1 MIEGDNMTESIAHI
15 DCDGR
20 LQTIESHCKNVAVYC
35 FNIGKQIGLAN
46 VSYIAGL
53 LHDVGKFSNEFQ
65 NYIIKSVQGKQVHR
79 GEVNHSSAGGI
90 ICKEIIQTTN
100 PKEVL
105 LQEIISYAIISH
117 HGLNDCISING
128 EDKFSMRLSN
138 TERNFD
144 KNIYKTIEKFVRE
157 NITQDHIDCAKREI
171 EKYINQI
178 NEISDLMHTQQDE
191 NTNIKEGTQYFMI
204 GCLQRLVCSI
214 LIDADR
220 RDTYEFMTK
229 NKLKEMSSKELE
241 ILWTSYSD
249 KVDQFA
255 KKLSQCGDKSKINLL
270 RTEISNQC
278 KVFADNIPGVYKLS
292 IPTGGGKTISGLRY
306 AVNHAK
312 KYHKKHIIY
321 IAPFLSILEQNAD
334 VIRNILNDDK
344 NILEHHSNYFI
355 DDSNG
360 EEMIN
365 YQVNVDTWDL
375 PVILTT
381 MVRFLNLLFSGGTQD
396 LRRFHQLT
404 DAVIIIDE
412 AQSIPVHCI
421 NLFNTMINFLHKCC
435 NTTVIL
441 CTATQP
447 LFEKTQR
454 KLIYSNQES
463 IIVNELK
470 YHDAFKRVTLEDC
483 VSNCSCMDSRDITD
497 FIERIFDRNLLII
510 LNTKQAV
517 KKLYEECYKR
527 FSNIRVFQLTTYMC
541 AQHRLECLQTIKQ
554 LLQEDERVICISTQL
569 IEAGVDISFQKV
581 IRSLAGYD
589 SIIQAAGRCN
599 RNGEQQGLSSVYIID
614 DKDEILTSLST
625 IQDGKDCMFSVL
637 YENKNNLLSVE
648 AIKKY
653 YEKFYFRNLGQMNFN
668 IKSLNNNLFDLLAYN
683 GKLRNLYFQTS
694 KMAYPHILSQS
705 FKESGKLFNA
715 IDDQNQIGVI
725 VQYGES
731 KEIIKRLNAASDF
744 NEIRLLLRKLQRYTV
759 NMNTNSTLYKSLL
772 SRHAICSSTVNE
784 NIKVLDE
791 LFYDKDV
798 GLTTE
803 LKLMV
808 F

>member
-1 MIEGDNMTESIAHI
+1 MTDDIAHI

-20 LQTIESHCKNVAVYC
+20 MQTIESHCINVAAYC
-35 FNIGKQIGLAN
+35 FNIGKQIGLSN

-65 NYIIKSVQGKQVHR
+65 NYIKKATQGKQVHR

-90 ICKEIIQTTN
+90 FCKEIIQATTTI
-100 PKEVL
+100 EVL

-144 KNIYKTIEKFVRE
+144 KDIHKTIQKFVRE
-157 NITQDHIDCAKREI
+157 NITQEHIDCAKREI
-171 EKYINQI
+171 EKYFKQI
-178 NEISDLMHTQQDE
+178 NEISDLMHTEQNE
-191 NTNIKEGTQYFMI
+191 NTNIKNGTQYFMI

-229 NKLKEMSSKELE
+229 NRLEEISSNELE
-241 ILWTSYSD
+241 ILWTRYSD
-249 KVDQFA
+249 KVEQFT
-255 KKLSQCGDKSKINLL
+255 KKLSLCGDKSKINLL
-270 RTEISNQC
+270 RAEISNQC
-278 KVFADNIPGVYKLS
+278 KSFADNIPGVYKLS

-312 KYHKKHIIY
+312 KYHKKHILY
-321 IAPFLSILEQNAD
+321 IAPFLSILEQNAN

-483 VSNCSCMDSRDITD
+483 ISNCSCMDSRDITD

-648 AIKKY
+648 VIKKY

>member
-1 MIEGDNMTESIAHI
+1 MTDDIAHI

-20 LQTIESHCKNVAVYC
+20 LQTIESHCINVAAYC

-65 NYIIKSVQGKQVHR
+65 NYIKKATQGKQVHR

-90 ICKEIIQTTN
+90 FCKEIIQATT
-100 PKEVL
+100 PIEVL

-144 KNIYKTIEKFVRE
+144 KDIHKTIQKFVRE
-157 NITQDHIDCAKREI
+157 NITQEHIDCAKREI
-171 EKYINQI
+171 EKYFKQI
-178 NEISDLMHTQQDE
+178 NEISDLMHTEQNE
-191 NTNIKEGTQYFMI
+191 NTNIKKGTQYFMI

-229 NKLKEMSSKELE
+229 NRLEEILSNELE
-241 ILWTSYSD
+241 ILWTRYSD
-249 KVDQFA
+249 KVDQFT
-255 KKLSQCGDKSKINLL
+255 KKLSLCGDKSKINLL
-270 RTEISNQC
+270 RAEISNQC
-278 KVFADNIPGVYKLS
+278 KSFADNIPGVYKLS

-312 KYHKKHIIY
+312 KYHKKHILY
-321 IAPFLSILEQNAD
+321 IAPFLSILEQNAN

-360 EEMIN
+360 EELIN
-365 YQVNVDTWDL
+365 YQVNIDTWDS

-447 LFEKTQR
+447 LFERTQR

-470 YHDAFKRVTLEDC
+470 YHDAFKRVILKDC
-483 VSNCSCMDSRDITD
+483 V
-497 FIERIFDRNLLII
+497 
-510 LNTKQAV
+510 
-517 KKLYEECYKR
+517 
-527 FSNIRVFQLTTYMC
+527 
-541 AQHRLECLQTIKQ
+541 
-554 LLQEDERVICISTQL
+554 
-569 IEAGVDISFQKV
+569 
-581 IRSLAGYD
+581 
-589 SIIQAAGRCN
+589 
-599 RNGEQQGLSSVYIID
+599 
-614 DKDEILTSLST
+614 
-625 IQDGKDCMFSVL
+625 
-637 YENKNNLLSVE
+637 
-648 AIKKY
+648 
-653 YEKFYFRNLGQMNFN
+653 
-668 IKSLNNNLFDLLAYN
+668 
-683 GKLRNLYFQTS
+683 
-694 KMAYPHILSQS
+694 
-705 FKESGKLFNA
+705 
-715 IDDQNQIGVI
+715 
-725 VQYGES
+725 
-731 KEIIKRLNAASDF
+731 
-744 NEIRLLLRKLQRYTV
+744 
-759 NMNTNSTLYKSLL
+759 
-772 SRHAICSSTVNE
+772 
-784 NIKVLDE
+784 
-791 LFYDKDV
+791 
-798 GLTTE
+798 
-803 LKLMV
+803 
-808 F
+808 

>member
-1 MIEGDNMTESIAHI
+1 MTDDIAHI

-20 LQTIESHCKNVAVYC
+20 LQTIESHCINVAAYC

-65 NYIIKSVQGKQVHR
+65 NYIKKAAQGKQVHR

-90 ICKEIIQTTN
+90 FCKEIIQGTT
-100 PKEVL
+100 PIEVL

-144 KNIYKTIEKFVRE
+144 KDIHKTIQKFVRE
-157 NITQDHIDCAKREI
+157 NITQEHIDCAKSEI
-171 EKYINQI
+171 KKYFKQI
-178 NEISDLMHTQQDE
+178 NEISDLMHTEQNE
-191 NTNIKEGTQYFMI
+191 NTNIKKGTQYFMI

-229 NKLKEMSSKELE
+229 NRLEEISSNELE
-241 ILWTSYSD
+241 ILWARYSD
-249 KVDQFA
+249 KVDQFT
-255 KKLSQCGDKSKINLL
+255 KKLSLCGDKSKINLL
-270 RTEISNQC
+270 RAEISNQC
-278 KVFADNIPGVYKLS
+278 KSFADNIPGVYKLS

-312 KYHKKHIIY
+312 KYHKKHILY
-321 IAPFLSILEQNAD
+321 IAPFLSILEQNAN

-360 EEMIN
+360 EELIN
-365 YQVNVDTWDL
+365 YQVNIDTWDS

-381 MVRFLNLLFSGGTQD
+381 MVRFLDLLFSGGTQD

-412 AQSIPVHCI
+412 VQSIPVHCI

-447 LFEKTQR
+447 LFERTQR

-470 YHDAFKRVTLEDC
+470 YHDAFKRVILKDC
-483 VSNCSCMDSRDITD
+483 VSECGCMDSRDITD
-497 FIERIFDRNLLII
+497 FIEKIFDRNLLII
-510 LNTKQAV
+510 LNTKHAV
-517 KKLYEECYKR
+517 RKLYEECIKR
-527 FSNIRVFQLTTYMC
+527 FSDIRVFQLTTFMC
-541 AQHRLECLQTIKQ
+541 AQHRFECLQTIKQ
-554 LLQEDERVICISTQL
+554 LLQKT
-569 IEAGVDISFQKV
+569 
-581 IRSLAGYD
+581 
-589 SIIQAAGRCN
+589 
-599 RNGEQQGLSSVYIID
+599 
-614 DKDEILTSLST
+614 
-625 IQDGKDCMFSVL
+625 
-637 YENKNNLLSVE
+637 
-648 AIKKY
+648 
-653 YEKFYFRNLGQMNFN
+653 
-668 IKSLNNNLFDLLAYN
+668 
-683 GKLRNLYFQTS
+683 
-694 KMAYPHILSQS
+694 
-705 FKESGKLFNA
+705 
-715 IDDQNQIGVI
+715 
-725 VQYGES
+725 
-731 KEIIKRLNAASDF
+731 
-744 NEIRLLLRKLQRYTV
+744 
-759 NMNTNSTLYKSLL
+759 
-772 SRHAICSSTVNE
+772 
-784 NIKVLDE
+784 
-791 LFYDKDV
+791 
-798 GLTTE
+798 
-803 LKLMV
+803 
-808 F
+808 

>member
-1 MIEGDNMTESIAHI
+1 MTDDIAHI

-20 LQTIESHCKNVAVYC
+20 LQTIESHCINVAAYC

-65 NYIIKSVQGKQVHR
+65 NYIKKAAQGKQVHR

-90 ICKEIIQTTN
+90 FCKEIIQGTT
-100 PKEVL
+100 PIEVL

-144 KNIYKTIEKFVRE
+144 KDIHKTIQKFVRE
-157 NITQDHIDCAKREI
+157 NITQEHIDCAKSEI
-171 EKYINQI
+171 KKYFKQI
-178 NEISDLMHTQQDE
+178 NEISDLMHTEQNE
-191 NTNIKEGTQYFMI
+191 NTNIKKGTQYFMI

-229 NKLKEMSSKELE
+229 NRLEEILSNELE
-241 ILWTSYSD
+241 ILWTRYSD
-249 KVDQFA
+249 KVDQFT
-255 KKLSQCGDKSKINLL
+255 KKLSLCGDKSKINLL
-270 RTEISNQC
+270 RAEISNQC
-278 KVFADNIPGVYKLS
+278 KSFADNIPGVYKLS

-312 KYHKKHIIY
+312 KYHKKHILY
-321 IAPFLSILEQNAD
+321 IAPFLSILEQNAN

-360 EEMIN
+360 EELIN
-365 YQVNVDTWDL
+365 YQVNIDTWDS

-447 LFEKTQR
+447 LFERTQR

-470 YHDAFKRVTLEDC
+470 YHDAFKRVILEDC
-483 VSNCSCMDSRDITD
+483 ISECGCMDSLDITD
-497 FIERIFDRNLLII
+497 FIEKIFDRNLLII

-517 KKLYEECYKR
+517 RKLYEECIKR
-527 FSNIRVFQLTTYMC
+527 FSDIRVFQLTTYMC
-541 AQHRLECLQTIKQ
+541 AQHRFECLRTIKK
-554 LLQEDERVICISTQL
+554 LLQKNERVLCISTQL

-581 IRSLAGYD
+581 VRSLAGYD

-599 RNGEQQGLSSVYIID
+599 RNGEMHGLSSVYIID
-614 DKDEILTSLST
+614 DKDEILTSLGT
-625 IQDGKDCMFSVL
+625 IRDDKDCMFSVL
-637 YENKNNLLSVE
+637 YENKDNLLSAEV
-648 AIKKY
+648 IKKY
-653 YEKFYFRNLGQMNFN
+653 YEKFFLRNLGQMNFN
-668 IKSLNNNLFDLLAYN
+668 IQSINNNLFDLLAYN
-683 GKLRNLYFQTS
+683 GKLRNLFFQTS
-694 KMAYPHILSQS
+694 QMAYPHILGQS

-715 IDDQNQIGVI
+715 IDDQNQIGII

-731 KEIIKRLNAASDF
+731 KEVIKRLNEATNI
-744 NEIRLLLRKLQRYTV
+744 NEIKLLLRKLQRYTV
-759 NMNTNSTLYKSLL
+759 NMNMNSTLYKTLL

-784 NIKVLDE
+784 DIKVLDE
-791 LFYDKDV
+791 LFYDKDI

>member
-1 MIEGDNMTESIAHI
+1 MTDDIAHI

-20 LQTIESHCKNVAVYC
+20 LQTIESHCINVAAYC

-65 NYIIKSVQGKQVHR
+65 NYIKKAAQGKQVHR

-90 ICKEIIQTTN
+90 FCKEIIQGTT
-100 PKEVL
+100 PIEVL

-144 KNIYKTIEKFVRE
+144 KDIHKTIQKFVRE
-157 NITQDHIDCAKREI
+157 NITQEHIDCAKSEI
-171 EKYINQI
+171 KKYFKQI
-178 NEISDLMHTQQDE
+178 NEISDLMHTEQNE
-191 NTNIKEGTQYFMI
+191 NTNIKKGTQYFMI

-229 NKLKEMSSKELE
+229 NRLEEISSNELE
-241 ILWTSYSD
+241 ILWARYSD
-249 KVDQFA
+249 KVDQFT
-255 KKLSQCGDKSKINLL
+255 KKLSLCGDKSKINLL
-270 RTEISNQC
+270 RAEISNQC
-278 KVFADNIPGVYKLS
+278 KSFADNIPGVYKLS

-312 KYHKKHIIY
+312 KYHKKHILY
-321 IAPFLSILEQNAD
+321 IAPFLSILEQNAN

-360 EEMIN
+360 EELIN
-365 YQVNVDTWDL
+365 YQVNIDTWDS

-381 MVRFLNLLFSGGTQD
+381 MVRFLDLLFSGGTQD

-412 AQSIPVHCI
+412 VQSIPVHCI

-447 LFEKTQR
+447 LFERTQR

-470 YHDAFKRVTLEDC
+470 YHDAFKRVILKDC
-483 VSNCSCMDSRDITD
+483 VSECGCMDSRDITD
-497 FIERIFDRNLLII
+497 FIEKIFDRNLLII
-510 LNTKQAV
+510 LNTKHAV
-517 KKLYEECYKR
+517 RKLYEECIKR
-527 FSNIRVFQLTTYMC
+527 FSDIRVFQLTTFMC
-541 AQHRLECLQTIKQ
+541 AQHRFECLQTIKQ
-554 LLQEDERVICISTQL
+554 LLQKNERILCISTQL

-581 IRSLAGYD
+581 VRSLAGYD

-599 RNGEQQGLSSVYIID
+599 RNGEMHGLSSVYIID
-614 DKDEILTSLST
+614 DKDEILTSLGT
-625 IQDGKDCMFSVL
+625 IRDGKDCMFSVL
-637 YENKNNLLSVE
+637 YENKDNLLSAEV
-648 AIKKY
+648 IKKY
-653 YEKFYFRNLGQMNFN
+653 YEKFFLRNLGQMNFN
-668 IKSLNNNLFDLLAYN
+668 IQSINNNLFDLLAYN
-683 GKLRNLYFQTS
+683 EKLRNLYFQTYQ
-694 KMAYPHILSQS
+694 MAYPHILSQS

-715 IDDQNQIGVI
+715 IDDQNQIGII

-731 KEIIKRLNAASDF
+731 KEIIKRLNEATDI
-744 NEIRLLLRKLQRYTV
+744 NEIKLLLRKLQRYTV
-759 NMNTNSTLYKSLL
+759 NMNMNSTLYKTLL

-784 NIKVLDE
+784 DIKVLDE
-791 LFYDKDV
+791 LFYDKDI

>member
-1 MIEGDNMTESIAHI
+1 MTDDIAHI

-20 LQTIESHCKNVAVYC
+20 LQTIESHCINVAAYC

-65 NYIIKSVQGKQVHR
+65 NYIKKAAQGKQVHR

-90 ICKEIIQTTN
+90 FCKEIIQGTT
-100 PKEVL
+100 PIEVL

-144 KNIYKTIEKFVRE
+144 KDIHKTIQKFVRE
-157 NITQDHIDCAKREI
+157 NITQEHIDCAKREI
-171 EKYINQI
+171 EKYFKQI
-178 NEISDLMHTQQDE
+178 NEISDLMHTEQNE
-191 NTNIKEGTQYFMI
+191 NTNIKKGTQYFMI

-229 NKLKEMSSKELE
+229 NRLEEILSNELE
-241 ILWTSYSD
+241 ILWTRYSD
-249 KVDQFA
+249 KVDQFT
-255 KKLSQCGDKSKINLL
+255 KKLSLCGDKSKINLL
-270 RTEISNQC
+270 RAEISNQC
-278 KVFADNIPGVYKLS
+278 KSFADNIPGVYKLS

-312 KYHKKHIIY
+312 KYHKKHILY
-321 IAPFLSILEQNAD
+321 IAPFLSILEQNAN

-360 EEMIN
+360 EELIN
-365 YQVNVDTWDL
+365 YQVNIDTWDS

-447 LFEKTQR
+447 LFERTQR

-470 YHDAFKRVTLEDC
+470 YHDAFKRVILEDC
-483 VSNCSCMDSRDITD
+483 ISECGCMDSLDITD
-497 FIERIFDRNLLII
+497 FIEKIFDRNLLII

-517 KKLYEECYKR
+517 RKLYEECIKR
-527 FSNIRVFQLTTYMC
+527 FSDIRVFQLTTYMC
-541 AQHRLECLQTIKQ
+541 AQHRFECLRTIKK
-554 LLQEDERVICISTQL
+554 LLQKNERVLCISTQL

-581 IRSLAGYD
+581 VRSLAGYD

-599 RNGEQQGLSSVYIID
+599 RNGEMHGLSSVYIID
-614 DKDEILTSLST
+614 DKDEILTSLGT
-625 IQDGKDCMFSVL
+625 IRDDKDCMFSVL
-637 YENKNNLLSVE
+637 YENKDNLLSAEV
-648 AIKKY
+648 IKKY
-653 YEKFYFRNLGQMNFN
+653 YEKFFLRNLGQMNFN
-668 IKSLNNNLFDLLAYN
+668 IQSINNNLFDLLTYN
-683 GKLRNLYFQTS
+683 GKLRNLFFQTS
-694 KMAYPHILSQS
+694 QMAYPHILGQS

-715 IDDQNQIGVI
+715 IDDQNQIGII

-731 KEIIKRLNAASDF
+731 KEVIKRLNEATNI
-744 NEIRLLLRKLQRYTV
+744 NEIKLLLRKLQRYTV
-759 NMNTNSTLYKSLL
+759 NMNMNSTLYKTLL

-784 NIKVLDE
+784 DIKVLDE
-791 LFYDKDV
+791 LFYDKDI

>member
-1 MIEGDNMTESIAHI
+1 M
-15 DCDGR
+15 
-20 LQTIESHCKNVAVYC
+20 
-35 FNIGKQIGLAN
+35 
-46 VSYIAGL
+46 
-53 LHDVGKFSNEFQ
+53 
-65 NYIIKSVQGKQVHR
+65 
-79 GEVNHSSAGGI
+79 
-90 ICKEIIQTTN
+90 
-100 PKEVL
+100 

-144 KNIYKTIEKFVRE
+144 KDIHKTIQKFVRE
-157 NITQDHIDCAKREI
+157 NITQEHIDCAKREI
-171 EKYINQI
+171 EKYFKQI
-178 NEISDLMHTQQDE
+178 NEISDLMHTEQNE
-191 NTNIKEGTQYFMI
+191 NTNIKKGTQYFMI

-229 NKLKEMSSKELE
+229 NRLEEILSNELE
-241 ILWTSYSD
+241 ILWTRYSD
-249 KVDQFA
+249 KVDQFT
-255 KKLSQCGDKSKINLL
+255 KKLSLCGDKSKINLL
-270 RTEISNQC
+270 RAEISNQC
-278 KVFADNIPGVYKLS
+278 KSFADNIPGVYKLS

-312 KYHKKHIIY
+312 KYHKKHILY
-321 IAPFLSILEQNAD
+321 IAPFLSILEQNAN

-360 EEMIN
+360 EELIN
-365 YQVNVDTWDL
+365 YQVNIDTWDS

-447 LFEKTQR
+447 LFERTQR

-470 YHDAFKRVTLEDC
+470 YHDAFKRVILEDC
-483 VSNCSCMDSRDITD
+483 ISECGCMDSLDITD
-497 FIERIFDRNLLII
+497 FIEKIFDRNLLII

-517 KKLYEECYKR
+517 RKLYEECIKR
-527 FSNIRVFQLTTYMC
+527 FSDIRVFQLTTYMC
-541 AQHRLECLQTIKQ
+541 AQHRFECLRTIKK
-554 LLQEDERVICISTQL
+554 LLQKNERVLCISTQL

-581 IRSLAGYD
+581 VRSLAGYD

-599 RNGEQQGLSSVYIID
+599 RNGEMHGLSSVYIID
-614 DKDEILTSLST
+614 DKDEILTSLGT
-625 IQDGKDCMFSVL
+625 IRDDKDCMFSVL
-637 YENKNNLLSVE
+637 YENKDNLLSAEV
-648 AIKKY
+648 IKKY
-653 YEKFYFRNLGQMNFN
+653 YEKFFLRNLGQMNFN
-668 IKSLNNNLFDLLAYN
+668 IQSINNNLFDLLAYN
-683 GKLRNLYFQTS
+683 GKLRNLFFQTS
-694 KMAYPHILSQS
+694 QMAYPHILGQS

-715 IDDQNQIGVI
+715 IDDQNQIGII

-731 KEIIKRLNAASDF
+731 KEVIKRLNEATNI
-744 NEIRLLLRKLQRYTV
+744 NEIKLLLRKLQRYTV
-759 NMNTNSTLYKSLL
+759 NMNMNSTLYKTLL

-784 NIKVLDE
+784 DIKVLDE
-791 LFYDKDV
+791 LFYDKDI